1 MTTGPSPAA
10 GPAADD
16 RTGDPAAGSSDE
28 AAEAAIQIRRLLAI
42 MAALRNPDG
51 GCPWDLEQDFASIA
65 PYTIEEAYEVA
76 DAIGRNDMADLQ
88 DELGDLLFQ
97 AVFHARMAEEAGAFD
112 FADVARAIADKMER
126 RHPHVFGEDRVG
138 TVEAQSAAWEE
149 HKARERGEKSRKSGQ
164 SGESASIL
172 DDVPAA
178 LPALLRAHKLG
189 RRMARA
195 GFDWPDAPSIVGKV
209 AEELGELRDEIRRG
223 DEGRIAEELGDLLFT
238 VAQVGRRLGIEP
250 EEALRR
256 ANRKVERRFRAA
268 EDSIRKDGADIA
280 ALPMDELERYW
291 NAAKAAEQAP
301 RYGADAPAR
310 DEEFVEGSKTS
321 MHRSPAS

>member
-1 MTTGPSPAA
+1 MTTGPTPAPDPTPVDTA
-10 GPAADD
+10 P
-16 RTGDPAAGSSDE
+16 DPAAE
-28 AAEAAIQIRRLLAI
+28 AAEAVAQVRRLLAI

-112 FADVARAIADKMER
+112 FADVARSIADKMER
-126 RHPHVFGEDRVG
+126 RHPHVFGAEQVAS
-138 TVEAQSAAWEE
+138 VEAQSAAWEE
-149 HKARERGEKSRKSGQ
+149 HKAQERNRKSVQ
-164 SGESASIL
+164 SLENASVL

-195 GFDWPDAPSIVGKV
+195 GFDWPDALSIAGKV
-209 AEELGELRDEIRRG
+209 EEELDELRAEIHGG
-223 DEGRIAEELGDLLFT
+223 DENRMAGELGDLLFT
-238 VAQVGRRLGIEP
+238 VAQIGRRLGIDP
-250 EEALRR
+250 EEALRH
-256 ANRKVERRFRAA
+256 ANRKVERRFRSV
-268 EDSIRKDGADIA
+268 EDRIRQDGHDIA
-280 ALPMDELERYW
+280 ALPMDDLERYW
-291 NAAKAAEQAP
+291 RAAKA
-301 RYGADAPAR
+301 
-310 DEEFVEGSKTS
+310 EE
-321 MHRSPAS
+321 